1 MKEII
6 LSSPLI
12 TAFVLLI
19 FIIYAGVIFHYASR
33 DRKLVSNLEKIIL
46 GVFIISISGTTGA
59 GMSPF
64 DKLTPHILT
73 LQATT
78 LPTIVGQFSFYIVAF
93 FLLLSRIRYTIK
105 DFIEVLA
112 NLLLKAPFLCSLV
125 LFSLF
130 SFSWSND
137 PILTIKTTLVYLE
150 VSLFAVYVGK
160 QFSWKELYPFWRWIN
175 IIVVILSVYQA
186 VKGNQEPWMGILG
199 HKNQFSFFMA
209 QTAILWLMY
218 AVYSPKQRRLS
229 LAFVVLSVV
238 ALNKGGSGASKVLT
252 VAMLGLWGYFGFLKK
267 LPVKWAI
274 VSVILFMILSVG
286 LTILVTENIEFIVV
300 DTLNKDLTLT
310 GRTDF
315 WPKIISKINQR
326 PLFGYGIAGFWQP
339 WRGAADPSS
348 DIIVA
353 KTQFHPPHSHNGFLD
368 LGLELGWLGLSLY
381 ILSFFN
387 NLVKAVVYLSRN
399 HLPESGLP
407 LLVLT
412 YSLMTNMTE
421 TGLVGVTSVWFWYVV
436 TTVRLTLDMSGK
448 TSGENKRSLASSSL
462 HLKTD

>member
-6 LSSPLI
+6 VSSPLI
-12 TAFVLLI
+12 TVFVLLI
-19 FIIYAGVIFHYASR
+19 FIIYAGIIFHYASR
-33 DRKLVSNLEKIIL
+33 DRKLVSNLERIFL
-46 GVFIISISGTTGA
+46 GIFIISISGTTGA

-64 DKLTPHILT
+64 DKLTPQVLV

-93 FLLLSRIRYTIK
+93 FLLLTRLRYTLK
-105 DFIEVLA
+105 DMVDVLA
-112 NLLLKAPFLCSLV
+112 NLLLKAPFLFSLV

-137 PILTIKTTLVYLE
+137 PVLTIKTTLVYLE

-175 IIVVILSVYQA
+175 IIVVILSVYHA
-186 VKGNQEPWMGILG
+186 VKENQDPWMGILG
-199 HKNQFSFFMA
+199 HKNQFCFFMA
-209 QTAILWLMY
+209 QTAVLWLMY

-229 LAFVVLSVV
+229 LIFVVLSLF

-252 VAMLGLWGYFGFLKK
+252 VVMLGLWGYFGFLKK
-267 LPVKWAI
+267 LPVKWAV
-274 VSVILFMILSVG
+274 VSVILFMILSVA

-315 WPKIISKINQR
+315 WPIIINKINDH

-339 WRGAADPSS
+339 WRGAADPSGS
-348 DIIVA
+348 IIVA

-368 LGLELGWLGLSLY
+368 LGLELGWLGVSLY

-448 TSGENKRSLASSSL
+448 ASGENKPSLASSSL
-462 HLKTD
+462 QLKTD